1 MRVPHNKW
9 RLGFLGK
16 TVILAIIFSLVLSH
30 QMIFAVGNS
39 NQKIDVMLVIDS
51 STSMNNSDKNK
62 VANEAMKLFVDMS
75 SIQGDRIGVISY
87 TDQIEREKALLQI
100 DTVEDKQ
107 DLKDFID
114 DINRGPYTDLAI
126 GVAEAVKVL
135 EKSNSNSHFP
145 MIVLLA
151 DGNNSL
157 PEGRKQA
164 DSDKELQAAVQ
175 KATDNNIPIYTIGLN
190 ADGKLNKKVLED
202 LSAKTKGK
210 SFVTSSAEDL
220 PRILSEIFADHMK
233 LKVIPLNTV
242 VGNGQFQEI
251 NIEIPNSN
259 VIEANIS
266 MMSAQ
271 KIEIKLIDPSGAE
284 IALPS
289 DDVVYSTSNAY
300 TLLKLINPQQGD
312 WKLQVKGVNEDKI
325 DINLIF
331 NYDLQVDVSIAPE
344 QATYAVGDIVDIKAT
359 MSANGGQITD
369 TEQYKDLKATLVIT
383 DIDTQQVQET
393 ELTNAATSFTGQF
406 KIPDAHD
413 YELMIKIED
422 ANFYRESE
430 LLTISGKGA
439 SQQATATPAPTTTP
453 KGSTTPNEEE
463 KEFPWLLLIIGVAAL
478 IIIIIAAILI
488 AKWIKEKNRGFYG
501 QLVIEVYDLDTNERT
516 SPQYKKLNSFK
527 GSFKLHHVLQLAP
540 EFIETEKIM
549 FKQGN
554 DLIYIYN
561 ASGCS
566 IEKSGRAF
574 DATKGKELRKNERI
588 MITLQQVNKSISLE
602 YIV

>member
-271 KIEIKLIDPSGAE
+271 KIEVKLIDPSGAE

-383 DIDTQQVQET
+383 DMDTQQVQET

-439 SQQATATPAPTTTP
+439 AQQATATPAPTTTP

-554 DLIYIYN
+554 DLIYVYN
-561 ASGCS
+561 ASDCS